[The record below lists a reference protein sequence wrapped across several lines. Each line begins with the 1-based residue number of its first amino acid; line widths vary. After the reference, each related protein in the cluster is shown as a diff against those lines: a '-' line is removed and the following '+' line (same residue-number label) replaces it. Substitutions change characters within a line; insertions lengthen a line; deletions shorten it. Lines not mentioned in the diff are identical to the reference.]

1 MGRYMTIHK
10 ITTDENMIL
19 ECARSLRFI
28 MKELVAKKLICLPEK
43 KNPRRTTPTTLA
55 NQKSLA
61 CIDRHVRLSSARG
74 EIPLKLFVKSS
85 VDAREDQ

>member
-1 MGRYMTIHK
+1 MDEGLQKLAQYRHK
-10 ITTDENMIL
+10 THL
-19 ECARSLRFI
+19 PSRK
-28 MKELVAKKLICLPEK
+28 KE
-43 KNPRRTTPTTLA
+43 PRRTTPTTLA

-85 VDAREDQ
+85 VDGREDQ